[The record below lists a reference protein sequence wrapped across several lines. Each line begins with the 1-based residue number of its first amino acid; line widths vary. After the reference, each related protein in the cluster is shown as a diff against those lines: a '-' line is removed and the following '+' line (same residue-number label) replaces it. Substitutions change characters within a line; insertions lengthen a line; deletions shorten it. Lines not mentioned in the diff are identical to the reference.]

1 MHVFS
6 KCLHFLFAGILPQVF
21 RSQIYHIDAL
31 PPCVHIPLP
40 SPSPMASSLQHTLQ
54 RVLLSLQ
61 LLLTAIVCV
70 RPRAIT
76 CTIIPGQEL
85 GRLLLQLRRERM
97 DLVARICNS
106 STLEARAGFL
116 RIAGQPDNSASIQ
129 ARPCFREEN
138 PNRRRSRDG
147 CTLAVPQAFTGVC
160 CPQHSTHCQGTS
172 EGFESGVGR
181 GEG

>member
-21 RSQIYHIDAL
+21 RSQIYDIDAL
-31 PPCVHIPLP
+31 PPRVHIPLP
-40 SPSPMASSLQHTLQ
+40 SPSPLASSLQHTLQ

-61 LLLTAIVCV
+61 LLLTASACV

-85 GRLLLQLRRERM
+85 GRLLLQPRRERM

-106 STLEARAGFL
+106 RARAGFL
-116 RIAGQPDNSASIQ
+116 RTQLVSKPARTQQDLALEKKTQTESPVMGVHWQCHRLSQVCAVLSIART
-129 ARPCFREEN
+129 ARGHQKDLRVG
-138 PNRRRSRDG
+138 SGDG
-147 CTLAVPQAFTGVC
+147 RA
-160 CPQHSTHCQGTS
+160 
-172 EGFESGVGR
+172 EG
-181 GEG
+181 